1 MCSECVNMHK
11 YQYQSINLSLFVW
24 RQFKTHKL
32 SRSRPYSLINLFA
45 EIQHLTHEQALND
58 SGGKKINRTQWW
70 ADTCQEY
77 NNSNPNP
84 QNKKIDFHNMF

>member
-32 SRSRPYSLINLFA
+32 GRSRPYSLINLFA
-45 EIQHLTHEQALND
+45 ETQHLTHEQALND
-58 SGGKKINRTQWW
+58 SGGKPDLTG
-70 ADTCQEY
+70 QEY

-84 QNKKIDFHNMF
+84 